1 MRLLVVEDEV
11 ALADALATGLRRD
24 GYAVDVAYSGSA
36 AAECLEVDRYDLVTL
51 DLALPPPGPGGAEL
65 CRRLRSGA
73 LGDPDTRVLMV
84 TARDAV
90 ADRVAGLDGGADD
103 YLVKP
108 FALDELRAR
117 IRCLLRRPASAGT
130 AMLTVGLLTIDS
142 AAVSATWDGNRI
154 DLTPKEFAVLRYLAM
169 RPGVV
174 VSQEEL
180 LTHVW
185 DRNADPFTDTVRVTV
200 GTLRRKLA
208 AHSSAPPIATVIGC
222 GYRLTAGP

>member
-11 ALADALATGLRRD
+11 ALAEALATGLRRD
-24 GYAVDVAYSGSA
+24 GYAVDVAYSGQA
-36 AAECLEVDRYDLVTL
+36 AAECLAVDRYDLVTL
-51 DLALPPPGPGGAEL
+51 DLALPPPGPDGPEL
-65 CRRLRSGA
+65 CRRLRAGA

-117 IRCLLRRPASAGT
+117 IRCLLRRPSGAGT
-130 AMLTVGLLTIDS
+130 ATLTVGPLAIDT
-142 AAVSATWDGNRI
+142 AALSATWGGNRI
-154 DLTPKEFAVLRYLAM
+154 DLTPKELAVLRYLAM

-180 LTHVW
+180 LAHVW

-208 AHSSAPPIATVIGC
+208 AHSASPPIETVIGC
-222 GYRLTAGP
+222 GYRLIAGP